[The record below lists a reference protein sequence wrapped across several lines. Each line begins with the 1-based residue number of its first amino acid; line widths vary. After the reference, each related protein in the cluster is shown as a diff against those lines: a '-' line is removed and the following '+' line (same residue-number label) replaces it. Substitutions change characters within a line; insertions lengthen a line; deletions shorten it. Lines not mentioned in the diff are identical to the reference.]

1 MEKKEMTCIV
11 CPIGCHVEIWKE
23 DGEYVITGNQ
33 CPRGKTYAIKEL
45 TNPTRMIPTTVVIEG
60 AKLPRLPV
68 ITSEPVPKGD
78 IFKVMEI
85 VNKAK
90 VEAPVNVGDVIVE
103 NVLGLGVNIIATRSM
118 KKAE

>member
-23 DGEYVITGNQ
+23 DGEFVITGNQ
-33 CPRGKTYAIKEL
+33 CPRGETYAIKEL

-68 ITSEPVPKGD
+68 ITSDPVPKGD

-90 VEAPVNVGDVIVE
+90 VEAPVTVGDVIVE